1 VKIHTK
7 FPNAK
12 AFFNL
17 AVALIFVGCVTQ
29 PSHVKSNSPPR
40 PEKTVAKEPDSA
52 STPIEAE
59 EKPVRPPAIEDP
71 QKTAAIP
78 KTEKEKEKEPVSP
91 RGPAENIIPAT
102 DPKPDKKKPISPSGP
117 TEKPIPVPALEP
129 AKKSDQE
136 LLDSALE
143 FCNASND
150 FWERGDL
157 ENALDALDQAYS
169 LVLEVHPDDDPEI
182 LQQRDD
188 LRITISK
195 RIIEVYTSRFTVAN
209 GYRKAIPLV
218 MNSHVERAVKLLEG
232 KDKRFFI
239 HAYRRSGRYRPAIVR
254 ALNEAGL
261 PEELSWLPLI
271 ESGFKVHALSRSRAL
286 GLWQFIASTG
296 YKFGLSRDRWIDE
309 RMDPKKS
316 TKAAIA
322 YLKELHQI
330 FGDWTTAL
338 AAYNCGEGTVL
349 RAIRTQKINYL
360 DNFWDLYQKLP
371 LETAFYVP
379 KFLAVLHILNDPGA
393 HGITLPPLDPEIES
407 EEVAI
412 EKQVHLKTVAKYID
426 ISYKELRDLNPE
438 LRYDYTPDT
447 PYILNVP
454 KGKGELFLAK
464 IGDIPTWHPP
474 VPAYVIHRVRRGE
487 SLSAIASRYGTSV
500 RSIMARNGLRSSHYI
515 KAGWKLKIPTR
526 GTYKP
531 IGEASLPISDFR
543 VKGEFM
549 EYVVR
554 KGDSLW
560 MIAGRFGTTTK
571 TIQSINQLNN
581 THLRIGQVLR
591 IPKGVSATKDI
602 KTKTYRVLKGDT
614 AFVIA
619 QKHQMDLSEFLSLN
633 HLTPRS
639 TIFPGQVMLV
649 KAE

>member
-1 VKIHTK
+1 M
-7 FPNAK
+7 
-12 AFFNL
+12 
-17 AVALIFVGCVTQ
+17 ALIFVGCVTQ
-29 PSHVKSNSPPR
+29 TSHVKSNIPPR

-59 EKPVRPPAIEDP
+59 EKPVCPPAIEDP
-71 QKTAAIP
+71 HKIAAIP
-78 KTEKEKEKEPVSP
+78 QTEKEKEKEPVSP

-102 DPKPDKKKPISPSGP
+102 VPKPDKKKPISPSGP

-426 ISYKELRDLNPE
+426 ISYKELRGLNPE

-487 SLSAIASRYGTSV
+487 SLSTIASRYGTSV

-531 IGEASLPISDFR
+531 IGKASLPISDFR

>member
-7 FPNAK
+7 FPNVK
-12 AFFNL
+12 IFLNL
-17 AVALIFVGCVTQ
+17 FVALIFIGCATQ
-29 PSHVKSNSPPR
+29 TSHEKSNIPPQ
-40 PEKTVAKEPDSA
+40 PEKTVAEEPDLKP
-52 STPIEAE
+52 TPAAPE
-59 EKPVRPPAIEDP
+59 EKPAPPPKMEKP
-71 QKTAAIP
+71 QRIAALP
-78 KTEKEKEKEPVSP
+78 KTKAEKEKKPVSP
-91 RGPAENIIPAT
+91 
-102 DPKPDKKKPISPSGP
+102 
-117 TEKPIPVPALEP
+117 LEP
-129 AKKSDQE
+129 ANNTIPAPSPEPPKKSDQE

-143 FCNASND
+143 FCQASND
-150 FWERGDL
+150 FWEHGDL

-169 LVLEVHPDDDPEI
+169 LVLEVNPDKNPEI

-209 GYRKAIPLV
+209 GLHKVIPLV
-218 MNSHVERAVKLLEG
+218 MNSHVESALKLFLG
-232 KDKRFFI
+232 KDKRFFAD
-239 HAYRRSGRYRPAIVR
+239 AYRRSGRYRPAIVK
-254 ALNEAGL
+254 ALSEAGL

-286 GLWQFIASTG
+286 GMWQFIASTG
-296 YKFGLSRDRWIDE
+296 YKFGLNRDRWIDE

-379 KFLAVLHILNDPGA
+379 QFLAVLHILNDPGA

-407 EEVAI
+407 EEVAV
-412 EKQVHLKTVAKYID
+412 EKQVHLKIVAKHID

-438 LRYDYTPDT
+438 LRYDSTPDT

-454 KGKGELFLAK
+454 KGKVELFLAK
-464 IGDIPTWHPP
+464 IGDIPAWRPP
-474 VPAYVIHRVRRGE
+474 VPAYVVHRVRKGE
-487 SLSAIASRYGTSV
+487 SLSIIARRYGTSV
-500 RSIMARNGLRSSHYI
+500 RSIMAMNGLRRSHYV
-515 KAGWKLKIPTR
+515 KAGWKLKIPTK
-526 GTYKP
+526 GTYTP
-531 IGEASLPISDFR
+531 IEKASLPISDLR
-543 VKGEFM
+543 EKGDFM
-549 EYVVR
+549 EYVVC

-560 MIAGRFGTTTK
+560 MIAGRFGTSTK

-591 IPKGVSATKDI
+591 IPKGVSATRDI
-602 KTKTYRVLKGDT
+602 KTRTYRVLKGDT

>member
-1 VKIHTK
+1 
-7 FPNAK
+7 
-12 AFFNL
+12 
-17 AVALIFVGCVTQ
+17 
-29 PSHVKSNSPPR
+29 
-40 PEKTVAKEPDSA
+40 
-52 STPIEAE
+52 
-59 EKPVRPPAIEDP
+59 
-71 QKTAAIP
+71 
-78 KTEKEKEKEPVSP
+78 
-91 RGPAENIIPAT
+91 
-102 DPKPDKKKPISPSGP
+102 
-117 TEKPIPVPALEP
+117 
-129 AKKSDQE
+129 
-136 LLDSALE
+136 
-143 FCNASND
+143 
-150 FWERGDL
+150 
-157 ENALDALDQAYS
+157 
-169 LVLEVHPDDDPEI
+169 
-182 LQQRDD
+182 
-188 LRITISK
+188 
-195 RIIEVYTSRFTVAN
+195 
-209 GYRKAIPLV
+209 
-218 MNSHVERAVKLLEG
+218 MNRHVERAVKLLEG

-379 KFLAVLHILNDPGA
+379 KFLAVLHILNDPAA

-426 ISYKELRDLNPE
+426 MSYKELRDLNPE
-438 LRYDYTPDT
+438 LRYNFTPDT

-474 VPAYVIHRVRRGE
+474 VPAYVVHRVRRGE
-487 SLSAIASRYGTSV
+487 SLSTIASRYGTSV

-526 GTYKP
+526 GTYRSNEK
-531 IGEASLPISDFR
+531 ASLPLSDFR
-543 VKGEFM
+543 VKGEFI
-549 EYVVR
+549 EYVVQ

-560 MIAGRFGTTTK
+560 KIAGRFGTTTK

-591 IPKGVSATKDI
+591 IPKGVGVAKDI